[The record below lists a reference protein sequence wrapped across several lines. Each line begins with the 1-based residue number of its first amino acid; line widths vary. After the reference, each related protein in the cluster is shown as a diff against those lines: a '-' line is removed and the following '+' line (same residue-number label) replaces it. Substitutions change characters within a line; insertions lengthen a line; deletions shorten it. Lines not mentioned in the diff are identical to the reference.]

1 MKLWSSSLMDG
12 YNTVMVPIWSQN
24 NRYFKALETRWMN
37 FYYFIVNYKM
47 VKNSV
52 GLFVSLSPSYVLIL
66 HQDSISVTSN
76 LDNGLVVTE
85 KVNNFKQVS
94 ELDSPDRYF
103 HKPYRVYMNL
113 SLVHVLEDRSEIACM
128 YVNTGKWLL
137 PLHLIIRF
145 QHPMKMALSQ

>member
-1 MKLWSSSLMDG
+1 
-12 YNTVMVPIWSQN
+12 
-24 NRYFKALETRWMN
+24 
-37 FYYFIVNYKM
+37 M

-66 HQDSISVTSN
+66 PQDSISVTSN

-113 SLVHVLEDRSEIACM
+113 SLVHVL
-128 YVNTGKWLL
+128 
-137 PLHLIIRF
+137 HIRNSSINRE
-145 QHPMKMALSQ
+145 QQKK